1 MKQFIAK
8 IQSMFKGVL
17 KDSVSAIK
25 DILSNVPPEAL
36 FRIKG
41 LQVPEYKVTP
51 FPKSTDSISV
61 DTTDMTMLEIACCT
75 RKMKIQTFMMNN
87 LHLMHSRDFMEK
99 RRNKSI

>member
-1 MKQFIAK
+1 MSKMKQFIAK

-17 KDSVSAIK
+17 KDNVSAIK

-51 FPKSTDSISV
+51 FPKSTDSGFAQRQ
-61 DTTDMTMLEIACCT
+61 LCEIAFA
-75 RKMKIQTFMMNN
+75 IQPN
-87 LHLMHSRDFMEK
+87 LDSPGWRISMR
-99 RRNKSI
+99 